1 MDAIIIIIFIV
12 LRNKISI
19 ELIVWLCTLKKT

>member
-1 MDAIIIIIFIV
+1 MDTIIIIIFIV

-19 ELIVWLCTLKKT
+19 ELIVWLCTLKET

>member
-19 ELIVWLCTLKKT
+19 ELIVWLCTLKET